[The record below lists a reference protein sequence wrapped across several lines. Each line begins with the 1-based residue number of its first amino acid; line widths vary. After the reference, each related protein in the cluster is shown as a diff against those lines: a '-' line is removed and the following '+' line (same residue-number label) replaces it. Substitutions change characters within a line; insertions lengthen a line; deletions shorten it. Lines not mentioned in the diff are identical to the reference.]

1 MDSAFTAKYL
11 GIARL
16 LWQASEGDPS
26 RIPRDYAEYLNHH
39 FVDGDIS
46 LGSLLPLVEDY
57 SEMEDFEIE
66 EAIELLGK
74 VSPDDWPN
82 LEEIQSVSLEQFLRI
97 HDNDAEDT
105 EELNFVEDN
114 LSTAERVEKV
124 LIEVISS
131 VFGDKVSTIR
141 SEKGYFANPK
151 NNFLQDDDGTFQGTF
166 MYDGNKFMFEV
177 APAEDGWICTY
188 RLHWDSVDKLPPK
201 HDEDK
206 EEVTDYTRRVR
217 HRGWK

>member
-1 MDSAFTAKYL
+1 VDSAYQAKYL

-26 RIPRDYAEYLNHH
+26 RIPQDYAEHLNHS

-74 VSPDDWPN
+74 VSPEDWPN
-82 LEEIQSVSLEQFLRI
+82 LEEIQSVSLEEFLRI
-97 HDNDAEDT
+97 HDNDAEDI
-105 EELNFVEDN
+105 EGYNFVEDN
-114 LSTAERVEKV
+114 LSTAEKVEKV

-131 VFGDKVSTIR
+131 VFGDRVSTVR

-151 NNFLQDDDGTFQGTF
+151 NNFLQEEDGTFAGTF
-166 MYDGNKFMFEV
+166 MFGDHKFIFEV
-177 APAEDGWICTY
+177 YPDEQGWGVTY
-188 RLHWDSVDKLPPK
+188 RLHWDALNALPPK
-201 HDEDK
+201 HDEDN

>member
-1 MDSAFTAKYL
+1 MDSAYQAKYL

-26 RIPRDYAEYLNHH
+26 RIPRDYAEYLNHS

-74 VSPDDWPN
+74 VNPGDWPN
-82 LEEIQSVSLEQFLRI
+82 LEEIQSVSLEEFL
-97 HDNDAEDT
+97 HVHEDDVDDAEGY
-105 EELNFVEDN
+105 NFVEDN
-114 LSTAERVEKV
+114 LSTAEKVEKV
-124 LIEVISS
+124 LIEAISS
-131 VFGDKVSTIR
+131 VFGDRVSTIR
-141 SEKGYFANPK
+141 SEKGYYASPK
-151 NNFLQDDDGTFQGTF
+151 NNFLQEDDGTFAGTF
-166 MYDGNKFMFEV
+166 QYDGNKYIFEV
-177 APAEDGWICTY
+177 YPDENGWGCTY
-188 RLHWDSVDKLPPK
+188 RLHWDALDKLPPY
-201 HDEDK
+201 HDEDDPDK
-206 EEVTDYTRRVR
+206 TDYTRRVR

>member
-11 GIARL
+11 GIARM

-26 RIPRDYAEYLNHH
+26 RIPRDYAEHLNHS

-74 VSPDDWPN
+74 VNPGDWPP
-82 LEEIQSVSLEQFLRI
+82 LEDIEGVPLGDFLRAF
-97 HDNDAEDT
+97 DNDEDP
-105 EELNFVEDN
+105 EEFNFVEDN
-114 LSTAERVEKV
+114 LSTAEKVEKV
-124 LIEVISS
+124 LVEVISS
-131 VFGDKVSTIR
+131 VFGDRVSTIR

-151 NNFLQDDDGTFQGTF
+151 NNFLQEDDGTFAGTF
-166 MYDGNKFMFEV
+166 QYDGNKYLFEV
-177 APAEDGWICTY
+177 APAEDGWLCTY
-188 RLHWDSVDKLPPK
+188 RLHWDSLNALPPK
-201 HDEDK
+201 HDEDR